1 VPDLAV
7 APPRVTE
14 VEKALHR
21 YRQADR
27 HDQDAEI
34 DENPAVLEELD
45 YRRVRAHQ
53 LTSTKK
59 SNDPSQKLTWPFLR
73 RSAMAAPPAASGNGS
88 GPGVRRPRGP
98 PARAPR
104 RARCSPAVRPARSAA
119 AASRERCRAPSAARG
134 CPVSGFLRGPRGP
147 RPARA
152 RRGTRA
158 KRCKRWWA
166 SFALSS
172 LGLPR
177 ALPLLQVGYPLRH
190 GARLARRQLLV
201 ALIVLHGLLGVL
213 QVEIVE
219 DARVE
224 MRVSIIRLDGERL
237 LVVAACV
244 VELALAPRYHAELVV
259 VGGAIRVEA
268 DRFPERIERLRRPA
282 GAPVEDAEVRLRSGE
297 PRL

>member
-1 VPDLAV
+1 
-7 APPRVTE
+7 
-14 VEKALHR
+14 
-21 YRQADR
+21 
-27 HDQDAEI
+27 
-34 DENPAVLEELD
+34 
-45 YRRVRAHQ
+45 
-53 LTSTKK
+53 
-59 SNDPSQKLTWPFLR
+59 
-73 RSAMAAPPAASGNGS
+73 
-88 GPGVRRPRGP
+88 
-98 PARAPR
+98 
-104 RARCSPAVRPARSAA
+104 
-119 AASRERCRAPSAARG
+119 
-134 CPVSGFLRGPRGP
+134 PRGP

-224 MRVSIIRLDGERL
+224 MRESIIRLEGERL

-297 PRL
+297 PRLASRHGEQQALGLGIAAGLERSERLLVLRARLRAHRRFRLDQRPRRRLGLDGFRRRGLGLLRGACDRLAGRERDAGDRDGQASGAHRSHPRPSRSWRNGPAAACRARRSFSSPSRRTRPRARAAP